1 MRTWSVSGTAFAL
14 CTRASSLSIRTSTSM
29 VLRVYRRL
37 SAEQPAKPSLPL
49 GLRVGLGLQGR
60 GARGLVL
67 ARLVAAEHPAAP
79 ARAQLLEQLGGV
91 AGDEL
96 DLVRLRQ
103 LGLDAVGGVALAAPR
118 AELLQHV
125 LGLPAREP
133 DMVAAR
139 EQRLEL
145 AEIAHSCGFSGV
157 PGRPFGNSS
166 LNRRATGSGT
176 SSSTL
181 PPKLAIS
188 LTPLEETKLTC
199 GLAIT

>member
-1 MRTWSVSGTAFAL
+1 M
-14 CTRASSLSIRTSTSM
+14 
-29 VLRVYRRL
+29 
-37 SAEQPAKPSLPL
+37 
-49 GLRVGLGLQGR
+49 
-60 GARGLVL
+60 L
-67 ARLVAAEHPAAP
+67 ARLVVAEHPAAT

-96 DLVRLRQ
+96 DLVGLGQLRLDPVRR
-103 LGLDAVGGVALAAPR
+103 VARPAPC
-118 AELLQHV
+118 AQLLQHV
-125 LGLPAREP
+125 LSLAALKPHVIPAREP
-133 DMVAAR
+133 
-139 EQRLEL
+139 RLEL
-145 AEIAHSCGFSGV
+145 VELAHSCGFSGV